1 MGTTPP
7 PTTHQPPPPPHT
19 HTPKMQAVAS
29 FNAVGLPALAHNTRV
44 QKRTAAVKA
53 APVRVAVR
61 KTAVVCKASSEKK
74 AAVASAVT
82 AFTASPAFAI
92 VDERL
97 NGDGVGYPLGI
108 SDPTFFWVIFLVFT
122 LVWSLFYT
130 SSVGGGET
138 EDDGLSL

>member
-7 PTTHQPPPPPHT
+7 PTTRQPPPPPHT

-29 FNAVGLPALAHNTRV
+29 FNAVGLPALARNTRV

-53 APVRVAVR
+53 AP
-61 KTAVVCKASSEKK
+61 EKK

-82 AFTASPAFAI
+82 ALTASPAFAL

-108 SDPTFFWVIFLVFT
+108 SDPTFFWVIAGVFT
-122 LVWSLFYT
+122 LVWALFYT
-130 SSVGGGET
+130 SSVGGGESD
-138 EDDGLSL
+138 EDGLSL

>member
-7 PTTHQPPPPPHT
+7 PTTHQPPPPTHT

-29 FNAVGLPALAHNTRV
+29 FNAVGLPALARNTRV

-74 AAVASAVT
+74 AAVASA
-82 AFTASPAFAI
+82 APAFAL

-108 SDPTFFWVIFLVFT
+108 SDPTFFWVIAGVFT
-122 LVWSLFYT
+122 LVWALFYT
-130 SSVGGGET
+130 SSVGGGESD
-138 EDDGLSL
+138 EDGLSL